1 MISDVV
7 ISIAS
12 VLVALSVV
20 SMGNTV
26 EHPWQIT
33 HICFAK
39 SLAGSQAALTAE
51 PPFHMLRKY

>member
-12 VLVALSVV
+12 VLFALLVV
-20 SMGNTV
+20 NMGNTV
-26 EHPWQIT
+26 EHPWQII

-39 SLAGSQAALTAE
+39 SLAGSQTALTAE
-51 PPFHMLRKY
+51 PLFHMLRKY